1 MSAIIL
7 VFAVS
12 LILSNIFYRHQIDVS
27 QAARSLH
34 SDQAFLIAL
43 SGEGWATELLF
54 EEIDCPICSET
65 KMVKRVTNCNHSF
78 CEQCLNE
85 WLQSSKKCP
94 ICMVELE

>member
-54 EEIDCPICSET
+54 EETIYFGSFAIPSLGRYSRNLVSSVSYTPKKQQKNCSLII
-65 KMVKRVTNCNHSF
+65 
-78 CEQCLNE
+78 LNN
-85 WLQSSKKCP
+85 
-94 ICMVELE
+94 

>member
-1 MSAIIL
+1 MIIL

-54 EEIDCPICSET
+54 EDLKENNTD
-65 KMVKRVTNCNHSF
+65 HY
-78 CEQCLNE
+78 CLLYTSPSPRDQE
-85 WLQSSKKCP
+85 ASRMPSSA
-94 ICMVELE
+94 

>member
-54 EEIDCPICSET
+54 EDLKENNTDPVSYTHLTLPT
-65 KMVKRVTNCNHSF
+65 KRIV
-78 CEQCLNE
+78 
-85 WLQSSKKCP
+85 
-94 ICMVELE
+94 